1 MSSFLDVLTGW
12 KVFLAA
18 QGATKSGTLCANHVH
33 RHHNLNV
40 NLLEREKM
48 LIDCTEANTWL
59 MAASGEQSVAQMWAG
74 RADTHPLLSGEEA
87 QTHAEI
93 GTGLAGQIV
102 DFLHLLQDGRR
113 KPWGRQTQTHSTQSC
128 FKYGERRQSKFS
140 LTGCKRQAQQPSD
153 DRNSWC
159 RLLIKRS
166 CSILHIKMML
176 VISLIRLVCIPTW
189 WWF

>member
-18 QGATKSGTLCANHVH
+18 QGVTKSGTLCANHVH

-59 MAASGEQSVAQMWAG
+59 MAASGEQSVAQMWVG

-113 KPWGRQTQTHSTQSC
+113 KPWGRQTQTQSSLNTKLLQIRRKATIKIQLPGVILILSDRLQTTSTATLWWQ
-128 FKYGERRQSKFS
+128 KQ
-140 LTGCKRQAQQPSD
+140 
-153 DRNSWC
+153 
-159 RLLIKRS
+159 
-166 CSILHIKMML
+166 L
-176 VISLIRLVCIPTW
+176 VPTLN
-189 WWF
+189 